1 MVQRLKD
8 YDLTRDDW
16 EDLIELNYYSGRVPV
31 LSKIET
37 KVRYLSVQYDTA
49 QPVALDVHVLNYSC
63 NELGRV
69 LHVCIVSLG

>member
-37 KVRYLSVQYDTA
+37 KVRYLSVQYDTV

-69 LHVCIVSLG
+69 LHVYIVSLG

>member
-31 LSKIET
+31 LSKIGT
-37 KVRYLSVQYDTA
+37 KVRYLSVQYDIA
-49 QPVALDVHVLNYSC
+49 QPVALDVHVLNTAAMSW
-63 NELGRV
+63 V
-69 LHVCIVSLG
+69 LFYMCILSH

>member
-31 LSKIET
+31 LSKIGT

-49 QPVALDVHVLNYSC
+49 QPVALDVHVLKYSC